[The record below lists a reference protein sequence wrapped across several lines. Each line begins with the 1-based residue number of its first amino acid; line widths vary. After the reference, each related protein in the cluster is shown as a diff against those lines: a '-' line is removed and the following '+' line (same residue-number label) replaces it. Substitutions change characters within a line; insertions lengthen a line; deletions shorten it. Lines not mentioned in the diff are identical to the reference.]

1 MSNEIKEHTKSLC
14 FVASAALEYA
24 LMEGSGD
31 FSAREAAQALQ
42 RLHVTASLHRRRVE
56 KSAAVIR
63 QWLAT
68 QSPFDATPA
77 DYQWFGYEPDAA
89 LVDAVN
95 EEMANWNTQEEAL
108 EVMLHG

>member
-1 MSNEIKEHTKSLC
+1 MSNEIKEHTKSLRDL
-14 FVASAALEYA
+14 AEAALEYTF
-24 LMEGSGD
+24 MEGSGD
-31 FSAREAAQALQ
+31 FTTREAALRLQ

-56 KSAAVIR
+56 KRATIIR

-68 QSPFDATPA
+68 QSPDTPA
-77 DYQWFGYEPDAA
+77 EYNWFGCETDAE

-95 EEMANWNTQEEAL
+95 EEIANWNTQEKAL

>member
-1 MSNEIKEHTKSLC
+1 MSDEIKEHNKSLRDL
-14 FVASAALEYA
+14 AEAALEYT

-31 FSAREAAQALQ
+31 FTARKLRLSLEG
-42 RLHVTASLHRRRVE
+42 LHVAASLHRRRVE
-56 KSAAVIR
+56 KRAAVIR
-63 QWLAT
+63 QWLAA
-68 QSPFDATPA
+68 QSPFDDIPA
-77 DYQWFGYEPDAA
+77 DYQWFGCETDAE

>member
-14 FVASAALEYA
+14 FVASAALEYTF
-24 LMEGSGD
+24 MEGSGD
-31 FSAREAAQALQ
+31 FTAREAAQALQ

-56 KSAAVIR
+56 KRATVIR
-63 QWLAT
+63 QWLETHGA
-68 QSPFDATPA
+68 FRA
-77 DYQWFGYEPDAA
+77 DYQWFGCETDAE

>member
-14 FVASAALEYA
+14 FVASAALEYTF
-24 LMEGSGD
+24 MDGSGD
-31 FSAREAAQALQ
+31 FTAREAAQALQ

-56 KSAAVIR
+56 KRAAVIR

-68 QSPFDATPA
+68 QSPFDDLPA
-77 DYQWFGYEPDAA
+77 DYQWFGYETDAE

>member
-1 MSNEIKEHTKSLC
+1 MSDEIKEHNKSLRDL
-14 FVASAALEYA
+14 AEAALEYTF
-24 LMEGSGD
+24 MEGSGD
-31 FSAREAAQALQ
+31 FTAREAAQALQ

-56 KSAAVIR
+56 KRATVIR

-68 QSPFDATPA
+68 QSPFDDIPA
-77 DYQWFGYEPDAA
+77 DYQWFGCETDAE

>member
-14 FVASAALEYA
+14 FVASAALEYTF
-24 LMEGSGD
+24 MDGSGD
-31 FSAREAAQALQ
+31 FTAREAAQALQ

-56 KSAAVIR
+56 KRATVIR
-63 QWLAT
+63 QWLETHGA
-68 QSPFDATPA
+68 FRA
-77 DYQWFGYEPDAA
+77 DYQWFGCETDAE

>member
-1 MSNEIKEHTKSLC
+1 MSDEIKEHTKSLC
-14 FVASAALEYA
+14 FVASAALEYTF
-24 LMEGSGD
+24 MEGSGD
-31 FSAREAAQALQ
+31 FTAREAAQALQ

-56 KSAAVIR
+56 IRATSIRDYLASA
-63 QWLAT
+63 QL
-68 QSPFDATPA
+68 DGTPA
-77 DYQWFGYEPDAA
+77 DYQWFGCETDAE

>member
-1 MSNEIKEHTKSLC
+1 MSNEIKEHNKSLC

-31 FSAREAAQALQ
+31 FTAREAAQALQ

-56 KSAAVIR
+56 KRATVIR
-63 QWLAT
+63 QWLETHGA
-68 QSPFDATPA
+68 FRA
-77 DYQWFGYEPDAA
+77 DYQWFGCETDAE

>member
-1 MSNEIKEHTKSLC
+1 MSDEIKEHNKSLRDL
-14 FVASAALEYA
+14 AEAALEYTF
-24 LMEGSGD
+24 MEGSGD
-31 FSAREAAQALQ
+31 YTAREAAQALQ

-56 KSAAVIR
+56 KRATVIR
-63 QWLAT
+63 QWLETHGA
-68 QSPFDATPA
+68 FPA
-77 DYQWFGYEPDAA
+77 DYQWFGCETDAE

>member
-14 FVASAALEYA
+14 FVASAALEYTF
-24 LMEGSGD
+24 MDGSGD
-31 FSAREAAQALQ
+31 FTAREAAQALQ

-56 KSAAVIR
+56 KRAAVIR
-63 QWLAT
+63 QWLETHGA
-68 QSPFDATPA
+68 FRAA
-77 DYQWFGYEPDAA
+77 YQWFGCETDAE

-95 EEMANWNTQEEAL
+95 EEMANWDTQEEAL

>member
-14 FVASAALEYA
+14 FVASAALEYTFI
-24 LMEGSGD
+24 EGSGD
-31 FSAREAAQALQ
+31 FTAREAAQALQ

-56 KSAAVIR
+56 KRATVIR
-63 QWLAT
+63 QWLETHGA
-68 QSPFDATPA
+68 FRA
-77 DYQWFGYEPDAA
+77 DYQWFGCETDAE